1 MKGGVDLGVGYIPRW
16 FPCLSLNHLIAKL
29 IESWMHDLWIISP
42 TIRQNDLSEYL
53 HNLNIAQNL
62 KTWAIFAKI
71 V

>member
-1 MKGGVDLGVGYIPRW
+1 
-16 FPCLSLNHLIAKL
+16 
-29 IESWMHDLWIISP
+29 MHDLWIISP